1 MWVSPAMEPT
11 TVAKKAAQKGQQN
24 GNNYGDNKSKQQECV
39 IKAINLQIVSVKL
52 NNILKVLR
60 E

>member
-1 MWVSPAMEPT
+1 MEPT

-24 GNNYGDNKSKQQECV
+24 GDNYGDNKSKQQECV

-52 NNILKVLR
+52 NNLLKVLR